1 MQLPPLKFS
10 LPAIY
15 PITDTEISGLS
26 VPEQVERLVAGG
38 ATLIQIREKKASSR
52 DFLRSVEASIEIARP
67 RGVLIIVNDRVDI
80 AMVSKADGVHLG
92 QTDLSPVYAR
102 KLIGDKAIIGYS
114 THTIEQAKA
123 AVDLPIDYAA
133 FGPVFATSTKH
144 EPDPVVGTAVLG
156 QVKKILEDVPL
167 VAIGGINGAN
177 VSSVL
182 DAGADSAAIVSGI
195 LSEADRIQENFS
207 ALISIARRN

>member
-67 RGVLIIVNDRVDI
+67 QGVLIIVNDRVDI
-80 AMVSKADGVHLG
+80 AMVSNADGVHLG
-92 QTDLSPVYAR
+92 QTDLSPVQAR
-102 KLIGDKAIIGYS
+102 KLLGDRAIIGYS

-156 QVKKILEDVPL
+156 QVKKILEQVPL